1 MEGIQVSTRDVGTHN
16 QISVIKVGGYIDTTT
31 SSEVERALNG
41 LLKQGRFQIIID
53 LGNVDYISSAGWG
66 IFISEIKNIREN
78 NGDLKLVSMIPD
90 VYEIFE
96 LLEFHHIL
104 DVYDSVQE
112 AVNKFEES
120 QYVEMVARQEPKPAP
135 GPAAPQKS
143 PEFVIETPPPQPKAP
158 AFPSNPSAPRT
169 QPKPQPAPRVQPSL
183 AEEDEEP
190 QAAAPPRR
198 PTILDM
204 VNMSIEEK
212 IRYIVAENP
221 ELGAYKINK
230 RLNSPDFGFTRVGW
244 FGVRSLL
251 SKMGLHSRK
260 KRREFAQAYLR
271 RKRQS

>member
-1 MEGIQVSTRDVGTHN
+1 MEGIQVSTQTAGSRN
-16 QISVIKVGGYIDTTT
+16 QISIIKVGGYIDTTT
-31 SSEVERALNG
+31 SSEVERALNT
-41 LLKQGRFQIIID
+41 LLKQGRYQIIID

-66 IFISEIKNIREN
+66 IFISEIKAIREN

-120 QYVEMVARQEPKPAP
+120 QYVEVVSRQEAKPAREP
-135 GPAAPQKS
+135 RQS
-143 PEFVIETPPPQPKAP
+143 PEFVTEAPPPQPKAP
-158 AFPSNPSAPRT
+158 AFTPVQSSPRPTPPPQPVYAEDEEMPSAP
-169 QPKPQPAPRVQPSL
+169 
-183 AEEDEEP
+183 
-190 QAAAPPRR
+190 AAPRR

-221 ELGAYKINK
+221 DLGAYKINK

-251 SKMGLHSRK
+251 SKMSLNTRK
-260 KRREFAQAYLR
+260 KRRDFAQAYQH
-271 RKRQS
+271 RKRSS